1 MSMFHSLRVKS
12 VLAALV
18 PIALILVVVGAIG
31 IFSYE
36 QLARDVVRD
45 RDEEIARVTAARL
58 AEQLDTPARL
68 LRELAV
74 TPELRSGDPEQLE
87 AALDE
92 ASGALFAFDGGVLV
106 YDRGGVVVTSRPL
119 ELGELPQWRDFPDRD
134 QLEVLRV
141 SLRPAFSRVFTDP
154 TTREDLVVL
163 SMPLVDE
170 QNEFAGVLAG
180 MFTLRLSLLSTLFTD
195 VLANEELEGL
205 SLVLVDDRGRVIF
218 HPDAQRVGENL
229 SGFSPVARVIEGE
242 RGAEIGRDPSGEEV
256 VSGFAPVP
264 GTGWGVVT
272 QQRWAGIIGPL
283 RDTGR
288 LLLLLLVA
296 GGVLS
301 GLLVF
306 IAVRRVLHPIE
317 ELTEGARRLAGG
329 DFGTPIDTELD
340 SELRGLAE
348 QFNAMAATLGELYAG
363 LEHRVEER
371 TAENRRLYEE
381 AQRRAEQLAAM
392 NLRAASVAD
401 VAMQSS
407 SLVTIDEL
415 LPSVAALLYE
425 RFGYYHVDIQ
435 LVDADDG
442 GLVLGS
448 AAGQG
453 SNAGELPPR
462 IERGEGILGWVAEHG
477 EAVLAND
484 VTRDPRFFPT
494 EHLPGTEAELAVP
507 IMAGDEVLGV
517 LNVEASERDAFDE
530 RDLFTLRTL
539 ADQLAVAIE
548 NARLFEQSGELAVLE
563 ERTRMAREM
572 HDTLAQGFTGIVL
585 QLEAAEQAAEGDPS
599 AIEELHEHLE
609 RAKTLARESLQ
620 EARRSVW
627 DLMPRALEEQ
637 SLDSALAT
645 EVREFD
651 RDGHERASFA
661 VRGRSRELP
670 AAVQTALLRISQESL
685 TNVRRHAAA
694 TRVDVELRY
703 EVDCVRLV
711 VRDGGAGFDIGA
723 ARARGRGGGFG
734 LSGMEQR
741 ISQLG
746 GRLELDATLGEG
758 TAVEATI
765 PGGQ

>member
-1 MSMFHSLRVKS
+1 MSMFRSLRVKS
-12 VLAALV
+12 VLAALL

-31 IFSYE
+31 IFSFE

-74 TPELRSGDPEQLE
+74 TPELRSGDPERLE

-106 YDRGGVVVTSRPL
+106 YDRGGVVMTSRPL
-119 ELGELPQWRDFPDRD
+119 ALADLPQWRDFPDRD
-134 QLEVLRV
+134 QLAVLRV

-154 TTREDLVVL
+154 TSREDLVVL
-163 SMPLVDE
+163 SMPLLDE

-218 HPDAQRVGENL
+218 HPDVQRVGENL
-229 SGFSPVARVIEGE
+229 SGFSPLARVIEGE

-272 QQRWAGIIGPL
+272 QERWAGIIGPL

-288 LLLLLLVA
+288 LLLLLLVT

-306 IAVRRVLHPIE
+306 VAVRRVLSPIE
-317 ELTEGARRLAGG
+317 ELTQGAWRLAGG

-348 QFNAMAATLGELYAG
+348 QFNAMAANLGEIYAN
-363 LEHRVEER
+363 LDHRVEER

-381 AQRRAEQLAAM
+381 AQRRAEQLAAL

-401 VAMQSS
+401 VAMQAS

-415 LPSVAALLYE
+415 LPSVAALLHE
-425 RFGYYHVDIQ
+425 RFGYYHVEIQ
-435 LVDADDG
+435 LVDPGDG
-442 GLVLGS
+442 GLVLGG

-453 SNAGELPPR
+453 SNSGELPSR
-462 IERGEGILGWVAEHG
+462 IGRGEGILGWVAEHG
-477 EAVLAND
+477 EAVLSND
-484 VTRDPRFFPT
+484 ATRDPRFVPA
-494 EHLPGTEAELAVP
+494 EHLPGTQAELAVP
-507 IMAGDEVLGV
+507 IMAGDEVLG
-517 LNVEASERDAFDE
+517 
-530 RDLFTLRTL
+530 
-539 ADQLAVAIE
+539 
-548 NARLFEQSGELAVLE
+548 
-563 ERTRMAREM
+563 
-572 HDTLAQGFTGIVL
+572 
-585 QLEAAEQAAEGDPS
+585 
-599 AIEELHEHLE
+599 
-609 RAKTLARESLQ
+609 
-620 EARRSVW
+620 
-627 DLMPRALEEQ
+627 
-637 SLDSALAT
+637 
-645 EVREFD
+645 
-651 RDGHERASFA
+651 
-661 VRGRSRELP
+661 
-670 AAVQTALLRISQESL
+670 
-685 TNVRRHAAA
+685 
-694 TRVDVELRY
+694 
-703 EVDCVRLV
+703 C
-711 VRDGGAGFDIGA
+711 
-723 ARARGRGGGFG
+723 
-734 LSGMEQR
+734 
-741 ISQLG
+741 
-746 GRLELDATLGEG
+746 
-758 TAVEATI
+758 
-765 PGGQ
+765 